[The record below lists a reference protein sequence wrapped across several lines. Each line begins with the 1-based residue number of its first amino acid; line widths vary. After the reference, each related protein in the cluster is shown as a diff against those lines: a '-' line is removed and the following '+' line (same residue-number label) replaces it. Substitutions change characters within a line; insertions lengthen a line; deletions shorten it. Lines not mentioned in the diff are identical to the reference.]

1 MAVKSIYF
9 DSAGLSCANMCPA
22 IGVTGYLKGRDR
34 QTQPLRILVSWRII
48 ERRYIHRQT
57 HESSLSARAGESVIT
72 RRRGTR
78 EIRDRALEMEKL
90 TGGIIKLPFRRE
102 RDLSV
107 HHVPICVSDNRCEY
121 RRDVAPFQFSRTLCY
136 RDIFPTDATR
146 RFGQRFNDSNTN

>member
-1 MAVKSIYF
+1 
-9 DSAGLSCANMCPA
+9 MCPA

-57 HESSLSARAGESVIT
+57 HESSLSARAGKSVIT

-78 EIRDRALEMEKL
+78 EIQDRALEMEKL

-107 HHVPICVSDNRCEY
+107 HHVPICVSDNRYANTVETSLHSRFREPCATATFFQRMLPVASGKGLTILIRIEY
-121 RRDVAPFQFSRTLCY
+121 ACFLA
-136 RDIFPTDATR
+136 IL
-146 RFGQRFNDSNTN
+146 